1 MQWKE
6 QAGAS
11 YVGHKNRLLQGKGS
25 PDGFKRES
33 VTVGFVT
40 LTIQD
45 FQLRAQFA
53 LCGPSS

>member
-25 PDGFKRES
+25 PDGFKHES
-33 VTVGFVT
+33 VTV
-40 LTIQD
+40 
-45 FQLRAQFA
+45 RFA
-53 LCGPSS
+53 F